1 MKKDSSVKEHIAMQH
16 FKLCLSNKTFK
27 CSKII
32 TVTLHVNQSS
42 FKHFATARNAYY

>member
-16 FKLCLSNKTFK
+16 FKLCLSNK

-32 TVTLHVNQSS
+32 NVTLHVSQSS